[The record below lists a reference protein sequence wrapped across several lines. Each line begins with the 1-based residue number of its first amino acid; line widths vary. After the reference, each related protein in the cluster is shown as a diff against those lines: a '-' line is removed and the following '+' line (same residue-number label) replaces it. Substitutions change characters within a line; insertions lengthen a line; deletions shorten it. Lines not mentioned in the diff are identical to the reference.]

1 MCNIAKQCTACGRT
15 LTLDNFRVVPL
26 SPDGHAHICKEC
38 GKKRREEKK
47 EDNMIKGGG
56 NPKLADITPRELIEE
71 LKYRGYTGTLTIVR
85 EIKL

>member
-1 MCNIAKQCTACGRT
+1 METKICRICG
-15 LTLDNFRVVPL
+15 
-26 SPDGHAHICKEC
+26 
-38 GKKRREEKK
+38 EEKPISDFPK
-47 EDNMIKGGG
+47 HHQCKDGIDTRCKCCANAYAKANRAKHKGGG

>member
-38 GKKRREEKK
+38 GKKRRAEKK
-47 EDNMIKGGG
+47 EGNMIKGGG
-56 NPKLADITPRELIEE
+56 NPALADFTPRELIEE
-71 LKYRGYTGTLTIVR
+71 LRARGYKGTLEFTKTIT
-85 EIKL
+85 L